1 VNWQRDLA
9 AGHGCGTLNEKTRD
23 GRQEAGAEPMPL
35 KTEEV
40 EEPVLNLTPMIDIV
54 LLLIIFFMV
63 GTRFSDAERQFE
75 IELPTVSN
83 ALPLSDLPDEIV
95 VSIAQSG
102 EMYLGEKPITIE
114 DLEVQLKQAKERYAD
129 QSVIVRGDAAGE
141 YQNVMDVLAVC
152 HRVGITNLSLAN
164 RVAEEDGS

>member
-1 VNWQRDLA
+1 MWRRTAEATDVEDRLR
-9 AGHGCGTLNEKTRD
+9 TRET
-23 GRQEAGAEPMPL
+23 EARAEPMPL

-83 ALPLSDLPDEIV
+83 ALPLTDLPDEIV
-95 VSIAQSG
+95 VSIAKSG
-102 EMYLGEKPITIE
+102 EMFLGEQAIT
-114 DLEVQLKQAKERYAD
+114 LEELESRLQQAKERYAD